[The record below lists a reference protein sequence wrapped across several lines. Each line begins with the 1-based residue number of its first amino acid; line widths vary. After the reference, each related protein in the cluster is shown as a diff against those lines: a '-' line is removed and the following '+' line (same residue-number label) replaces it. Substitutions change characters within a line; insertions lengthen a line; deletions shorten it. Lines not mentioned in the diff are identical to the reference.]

1 MTVDREKVVRTALGL
16 LNEVG
21 LDGLTLRRLAQE
33 LGVRAPT
40 LYWHIKSK
48 QELLDEMA
56 TTILRDH
63 VQDPGAMLDS
73 EPTTGPTT
81 GSTPVPDPRPWQDWM
96 AEVAGGMRRM
106 LLSYR
111 DGAKVFS
118 GTYITDDAVLTSMET
133 PLRTLTGAGFSLA
146 NAVSAWSTLYSYVVG
161 FTIEEQAVHPG
172 GRTDPRYQ
180 PDVRARRIDA
190 DRFPLT
196 HQAGAVQFRD
206 FDERFD
212 QGVQII
218 VAGLEHLRAA
228 DS

>member
-56 TTILRDH
+56 TTMLRDQVH
-63 VQDPGAMLDS
+63 AGEA
-73 EPTTGPTT
+73 
-81 GSTPVPDPRPWQDWM
+81 TPPAAESWQGWM
-96 AEVAGGMRRM
+96 AEVARGMRRM

-118 GTYITDDAVLTSMET
+118 GTYITDDAVLTSMEA
-133 PLRTLTGAGFSLA
+133 PLRTLTGAGFPLA
-146 NAVSAWSTLYSYVVG
+146 DAVTAWSTLYSYVVG
-161 FTIEEQAVHPG
+161 FTIEEQAVRPG
-172 GRTDPRYQ
+172 GGTDPRYQ
-180 PDVRARRIDA
+180 PEVRARRIDG

-196 HQAGAVQFRD
+196 QQAGAIQFGD

-212 QGVQII
+212 QGVRII

-228 DS
+228 

>member
-40 LYWHIKSK
+40 LYWHIKNK

-63 VQDPGAMLDS
+63 VPDEDAVPAS
-73 EPTTGPTT
+73 EPVSESGPE
-81 GSTPVPDPRPWQDWM
+81 PDPQRWQDWM
-96 AEVAGGMRRM
+96 VEVAQGMRRM

-118 GTYITDDAVLTSMET
+118 GTYITDDAVLASMEV
-133 PLRTLTGAGFSLA
+133 PLRRLTGAGFSLA
-146 NAVSAWSTLYSYVVG
+146 DAVSAWSTLYSYVVG

-180 PDVRARRIDA
+180 PETRGRRIDA
-190 DRFPLT
+190 ERFPLT
-196 HQAGAVQFRD
+196 HQAGAVQFGD
-206 FDERFD
+206 FDKRFD
-212 QGVQII
+212 QGVRII
-218 VAGLEHLRAA
+218 VGGLERLRATG
-228 DS
+228 S

>member
-1 MTVDREKVVRTALGL
+1 MTVDRGKVIHTALRL

-21 LDGLTLRRLAQE
+21 LEGLTLRRLAQE

-56 TTILRDH
+56 TAILRDH
-63 VQDPGAMLDS
+63 VLV
-73 EPTTGPTT
+73 
-81 GSTPVPDPRPWQDWM
+81 GSAPPDLESWQDWM
-96 AEVAGGMRRM
+96 IEVARGMRRM

-111 DGAKVFS
+111 DGAKVVS
-118 GTYITDDAVLTSMET
+118 GTYVTDDSVLASMEI
-133 PLRTLTGAGFSLA
+133 PLRGLTGAGFSLA
-146 NAVSAWSTLYSYVVG
+146 DAIAAWSTLYSFVVG

-172 GRTDPRYQ
+172 GGSDPRYQ
-180 PDVRARRIDA
+180 PEVRARRIDA

-196 HQAGAVQFRD
+196 QQAGAIQFGD

-212 QGVQII
+212 QGVRII
-218 VAGLEHLRAA
+218 IAGLERLR
-228 DS
+228 SSG